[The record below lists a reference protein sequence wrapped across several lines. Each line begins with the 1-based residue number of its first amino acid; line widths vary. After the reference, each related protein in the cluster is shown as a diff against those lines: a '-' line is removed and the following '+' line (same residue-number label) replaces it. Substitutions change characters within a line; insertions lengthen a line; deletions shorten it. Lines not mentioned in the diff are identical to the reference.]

1 MNLWSQPID
10 PLHAMALSAT
20 VAALPLVIVLV
31 IMGVLRKPGYVAAA
45 WSLLC
50 ALVLAPLIWHMPVRL
65 ALVSAGYGMVYALW
79 PIMWIVFAALWL
91 YNLSVDTGKFDLLRH
106 WMEHHA
112 SGDMRVQAVLV
123 AFCFGALLEGTAG
136 F

>member
-79 PIMWIVFAALWL
+79 PIMWIVFAATTSRWTPE
-91 YNLSVDTGKFDLLRH
+91 NLISYAIG
-106 WMEHHA
+106 WN
-112 SGDMRVQAVLV
+112 
-123 AFCFGALLEGTAG
+123 
-136 F
+136 